1 MRFLKFRSLAA
12 ALGVP
17 AGAASAATV
26 DFTFKPSGSFVQ
38 SDSERVSGSIL
49 DTTASFSLGSGDTH
63 TFAAILFS
71 FGADGAPD
79 GAINANL
86 AFAPPDVE
94 VVARGSVVLGGFSFD
109 IEGFTAI
116 AQAVGWGAPVTF
128 LVGTS
133 TFRLQMSDVFATC
146 QMDDCISYATVT
158 GLNVVPAEV
167 NVIPLP
173 AAGWLLLGGL
183 AGLGLMAR
191 RKQKMAA

>member
-1 MRFLKFRSLAA
+1 MRFLKFLSLAA

-17 AGAASAATV
+17 SGAASAATV
-26 DFTFKPSGSFVQ
+26 DFTFNPSGSSVESF
-38 SDSERVSGSIL
+38 SERVSGSIL
-49 DTTASFSLGSGDTH
+49 DTPASFSLGSGDTH
-63 TFAAILFS
+63 TFAAIRFS

-86 AFAPPDVE
+86 AFATPDVE
-94 VVARGSVVLGGFSFD
+94 VVARGSVVLGFSFD
-109 IEGFTAI
+109 IEGFTII

-133 TFRLQMSDVFATC
+133 TFGLEMSDVSATC
-146 QMDDCISYATVT
+146 QTDACISYATVS
-158 GLNVVPAEV
+158 GINVVPAEV

-173 AAGWLLLGGL
+173 AAGWLLLSGL
-183 AGLGLMAR
+183 AGLSLMAR